1 VNSAGVL
8 IPGNVESMD
17 PADLERMMGVNLYG
31 TVHAMQAVLPSMR
44 ARWLSGRAKLSI
56 IGAVLGDVYPALISR
71 SGEVRASKSVCLLC
85 MSRMRAA
92 VCSSAR
98 LLLGSPPPFD
108 RRRSGPTSESAAERA
123 CLRIA

>member
-8 IPGNVESMD
+8 IPGTVESMD

-31 TVHAMQAVLPSMR
+31 TVHAMQAVLPMR

-71 SGEVRASKSVCLLC
+71 SGEVRCVEIRVSTMHVAHE
-85 MSRMRAA
+85 SRG
-92 VCSSAR
+92 V
-98 LLLGSPPPFD
+98 LLGAAPL
-108 RRRSGPTSESAAERA
+108 GISAAFRSA
-123 CLRIA
+123 SLRTNVGKRG